1 MSESM
6 KKKTILLI
14 EDEPEVSLMLKDF
27 FNSQDFEVALVDD
40 GAAGLEYL
48 KSANPDLVITDLL
61 LPGEHGIDLIKT
73 IKEEYFIPVI
83 VISGIY
89 KLAEVQR
96 SIQCDGVEGF
106 FEKPLDL
113 KGLLKR
119 VQEILGTGNRGE

>member
-1 MSESM
+1 M
-6 KKKTILLI
+6 KKIILI
-14 EDEPEVSLMLKDF
+14 VEDEPEVSLMLKDF

-48 KSANPDLVITDLL
+48 KGGKPDLVITDLL

-89 KLAEVQR
+89 KLGEVQR
-96 SIQCDGVEGF
+96 SIEYDGVEGF

-113 KGLLKR
+113 KKLLKR
-119 VQEILGTGNRGE
+119 VQEILRIA

>member
-1 MSESM
+1 MSGSM
-6 KKKTILLI
+6 KKIILI
-14 EDEPEVSLMLKDF
+14 VEDEPEVSTMLKDF
-27 FNSQDFEVALVDD
+27 FNSQGIDVALVDD

-48 KSANPDLVITDLL
+48 KGDKPDLVITDLL

-89 KLAEVQR
+89 KLGEVQR

-113 KGLLKR
+113 KRLLKK
-119 VQEILGTGNRGE
+119 VQEILRIE